1 MCGVVA
7 VIGKSFA
14 SSLVI
19 EGLKKL
25 EYRGY
30 DSAGIASIDNNQLQ
44 VVKSEGKLKNLIEK
58 FESAIKTKSYN
69 ETKIAIGHTR
79 WATHGNINI
88 KNAHPLISA
97 NKVAVVHNGIIENY
111 LNLKEDL
118 ISEGYIF
125 NSVTD
130 TEVIPHL
137 FVKYIKEGNNLLQAG
152 KLVLKDIKGAFAFVA
167 MSTDFPEELFVS
179 RNASPIAIGL
189 GEQSNFVGSDAQSIS
204 HLTKKIIYLEDGD
217 YALLT
222 NDKINIF
229 DVNSNIVNRQI
240 INVNSQIGLITKGGY
255 KHFMEK
261 EMFEQPSVI
270 PQTIASFL
278 DDDKSI
284 NIDLDKLGFKNKGS
298 LIICAAGTSYY
309 AAMIGKYWIEKIA
322 DIPVIVDL
330 ASEYRYRK
338 PSVYGQSSMIV
349 ISQSGESLD
358 TLMALRYAKD
368 LGLTTNAIVNVIGS
382 TIDREA
388 DYSLHTNVGP
398 EIGVASTKSFTSQLI
413 VLFLIAISLGRKFKN
428 LDPKKVTQYTEY
440 LNMLPLGIA
449 RMLQLEDKIVS
460 LAQNIKNSK
469 SVIFLG
475 RGYLYPLALEGALKL
490 KELSYIHAEGFAAGE
505 MKHGPIALIEDDLPV
520 IMFLIADG
528 YEDKSIS
535 NLQEAYSRGSKVIVI
550 GDEISL
556 KKVSFAEIKIQIPDL
571 NNDFKA
577 LLSPILMAIPAQL
590 LAYHVARERGTDVDQ
605 PRNLAKSVTVE

>member
-7 VIGKSFA
+7 VIGRSSA

-69 ETKIAIGHTR
+69 DTKIAIGHTR

-88 KNAHPLISA
+88 KNAHPLISD

-111 LNLKEDL
+111 LNLKRDL

-137 FVKYIKEGNNLLQAG
+137 FVKYIKEGKNLLQAG
-152 KLVLKDIKGAFAFVA
+152 RLVLKDIKGAFAFVA
-167 MSTDFPEELFVS
+167 MSAYFPEELFVS
-179 RNASPIAIGL
+179 RNSSPIAIGL
-189 GEQSNFVGSDAQSIS
+189 GEHSNFVGSDAQSVA

-229 DVNSNIVNRQI
+229 DANSNIVNRQI

-330 ASEYRYRK
+330 ASEFRYRK

-449 RMLQLEDKIVS
+449 KMLQLEDKIIS

-520 IMFLIADG
+520 IMFLISDG

-535 NLQEAYSRGSKVIVI
+535 NLQEAHSRGSKVIVI

-556 KKVSFAEIKIQIPDL
+556 NKISFAEIKIQIPDL

-577 LLSPILMAIPAQL
+577 LLSPVLMAIPAQL

>member
-44 VVKSEGKLKNLIEK
+44 VVKSEGKLKNLVEK

-69 ETKIAIGHTR
+69 NTKIAIGHTR
-79 WATHGNINI
+79 WATHGKINI
-88 KNAHPLISA
+88 KNAHPLVSD

-111 LNLKEDL
+111 LNLKKNL
-118 ISEGYIF
+118 ISQGYIF

-222 NDKINIF
+222 TDKVNVF
-229 DVNSNIVNRQI
+229 DAKSNVVNRQI
-240 INVNSQIGLITKGGY
+240 INVNSDIGLITKGGY

-284 NIDLDKLGFKNKGS
+284 NIDLDKLGFKNKGP
-298 LIICAAGTSYY
+298 LTICAAGTSYY

-358 TLMALRYAKD
+358 TLMALRYAKE

-398 EIGVASTKSFTSQLI
+398 EIGVASTKTFTSQLI
-413 VLFLIAISLGRKFKN
+413 VLLLIAISLGRKFKN
-428 LDPKKVTQYTEY
+428 LDPNKVVEYTKY
-440 LNMLPLGIA
+440 LDMLPLGIA
-449 RMLQLEDKIVS
+449 NMLQLEDEIIS

-469 SVIFLG
+469 SIIFLG

-556 KKVSFAEIKIQIPDL
+556 NKVSFAEIKIQIPDFCY
-571 NNDFKA
+571 DFKA

>member
-7 VIGKSFA
+7 VIGKSLA
-14 SSLVI
+14 SSLVL

-30 DSAGIASIDNNQLQ
+30 DSAGIASIYNNQLQ

-69 ETKIAIGHTR
+69 NTKIAIGHTR

-88 KNAHPLISA
+88 KNAHPLVSD

-137 FVKYIKEGNNLLQAG
+137 FAKYINEGNNLLQAG

-189 GEQSNFVGSDAQSIS
+189 GEQSNFVGSDAQSIR

-222 NDKINIF
+222 PDKVNVF
-229 DVNSNIVNRQI
+229 DAKSNIVNRQI
-240 INVNSQIGLITKGGY
+240 INVNSDIGLITKGGY

-298 LIICAAGTSYY
+298 LTICAAGTSYY

-358 TLMALRYAKD
+358 TLMALRYAKE

-398 EIGVASTKSFTSQLI
+398 EIGVASTKTFTSQLI
-413 VLFLIAISLGRKFKN
+413 VLFLIAISLGRRFKN
-428 LDPKKVTQYTEY
+428 LDPNKVIEYTKY

-449 RMLQLEDKIVS
+449 KMLQLENEIIS
-460 LAQNIKNSK
+460 LAQNIKSSK

-550 GDEISL
+550 GDKISL
-556 KKVSFAEIKIQIPDL
+556 NKVSFAEIKIQIPDL
-571 NNDFKA
+571 HYDFKA

>member
-7 VIGKSFA
+7 VIGKSSA

-58 FESAIKTKSYN
+58 FELSIKTKSYN
-69 ETKIAIGHTR
+69 DTKIAIGHTR

-88 KNAHPLISA
+88 KNAHPLISD

-111 LNLKEDL
+111 LNLKRDL

-137 FVKYIKEGNNLLQAG
+137 FIKYIKEGKNLLQAG
-152 KLVLKDIKGAFAFVA
+152 RLVLKDIKGAFAFVA

-179 RNASPIAIGL
+179 RNSSPIAIGL
-189 GEQSNFVGSDAQSIS
+189 GEHSNFVGSDAQSVA

-222 NDKINIF
+222 NDKVNIF
-229 DVNSNIVNRQI
+229 DSNSNIVNRQI
-240 INVNSQIGLITKGGY
+240 INVNSEIGLITKGGY

-278 DDDKSI
+278 SDDKSI

-338 PSVYGQSSMIV
+338 PSVYGQSSIIV

-413 VLFLIAISLGRKFKN
+413 VLFLIAISLGRKFEN
-428 LDPKKVTQYTEY
+428 LDPNKVTQYTQY

-449 RMLQLEDKIVS
+449 KMLQLEDKIIS

-520 IMFLIADG
+520 IMFLISDG

-535 NLQEAYSRGSKVIVI
+535 NLQEAHSRGSKVIVI

-556 KKVSFAEIKIQIPDL
+556 NKISFAEIKIQIPDL

-577 LLSPILMAIPAQL
+577 LLSPVLMAIPAQL

>member
-7 VIGKSFA
+7 VIGKSSA

-69 ETKIAIGHTR
+69 DTKIAIGHTR

-88 KNAHPLISA
+88 KNAHPLISD

-111 LNLKEDL
+111 LNLKRDL

-137 FVKYIKEGNNLLQAG
+137 FLKYIKEGKNLLQAG
-152 KLVLKDIKGAFAFVA
+152 RLVLKDIKGAFAFVA
-167 MSTDFPEELFVS
+167 MSADFPEELFVS
-179 RNASPIAIGL
+179 RNSSPIAIGL
-189 GEQSNFVGSDAQSIS
+189 GEHSNFVGSDAQSIS

-229 DVNSNIVNRQI
+229 DANSNIVNRQI

-330 ASEYRYRK
+330 ASEFRYRK

-428 LDPKKVTQYTEY
+428 LDLKKVTQYTEY

-449 RMLQLEDKIVS
+449 KMLQLEDKIIS

-490 KELSYIHAEGFAAGE
+490 KELSYIHGEGFAAGE

-520 IMFLIADG
+520 IMFLISDG

-535 NLQEAYSRGSKVIVI
+535 NLQEAHSRGSKVIVI

-556 KKVSFAEIKIQIPDL
+556 NKISFAEIKIQIPDL

-577 LLSPILMAIPAQL
+577 LLSPVLMAIPAQL

>member
-7 VIGKSFA
+7 VIGKSLA
-14 SSLVI
+14 SSLVL

-30 DSAGIASIDNNQLQ
+30 DSAGIASIYNNQLQ

-69 ETKIAIGHTR
+69 NTKIAIGHTR

-88 KNAHPLISA
+88 KNAHPLVSD

-137 FVKYIKEGNNLLQAG
+137 FAKYINEGNNLLQAG

-189 GEQSNFVGSDAQSIS
+189 GEQSNFVGSDAQSIR

-222 NDKINIF
+222 PDKVNVF
-229 DVNSNIVNRQI
+229 DAKSNIVNRQI
-240 INVNSQIGLITKGGY
+240 INVNSDIGLITKGGY

-298 LIICAAGTSYY
+298 LTICAAGTSYY

-358 TLMALRYAKD
+358 TLMALRYAKE

-398 EIGVASTKSFTSQLI
+398 EIGVASTKTFTSQLI
-413 VLFLIAISLGRKFKN
+413 VLFLIAISLGRRFKN
-428 LDPKKVTQYTEY
+428 LDPNKVIEYTKY

-449 RMLQLEDKIVS
+449 KMLRLENKIIS
-460 LAQNIKNSK
+460 LAQNIKSSK

-550 GDEISL
+550 GDKISL
-556 KKVSFAEIKIQIPDL
+556 NKVSFAEIKIQIPDL
-571 NNDFKA
+571 HYDFKA

>member
-7 VIGKSFA
+7 VIGKSSA

-69 ETKIAIGHTR
+69 DTKIAIGHTR
-79 WATHGNINI
+79 WATHGKINI
-88 KNAHPLISA
+88 KNAHPLISD

-111 LNLKEDL
+111 LNLKRDL

-137 FVKYIKEGNNLLQAG
+137 FVKYIKEGKNLLQAG
-152 KLVLKDIKGAFAFVA
+152 RLVLKDIKGAFAFVA

-179 RNASPIAIGL
+179 RNSSPIAIGL
-189 GEQSNFVGSDAQSIS
+189 GEHSNFVGSDAQSVT

-222 NDKINIF
+222 NDKVNIF
-229 DVNSNIVNRQI
+229 DANSNIVNRRI
-240 INVNSQIGLITKGGY
+240 INVNSDIGLITKDGY

-413 VLFLIAISLGRKFKN
+413 VLFLIAISLGRKFEN
-428 LDPKKVTQYTEY
+428 LDPNKVTQYTQY

-449 RMLQLEDKIVS
+449 KMLQLEDKIIS

-520 IMFLIADG
+520 IMFLISDG

-550 GDEISL
+550 GDKSSL
-556 KKVSFAEIKIQIPDL
+556 NKVSFAEIKIQIPDL

-577 LLSPILMAIPAQL
+577 LLSPVLMAIPAQL